1 LKSFK
6 LHILL
11 ALLATIGLFGCATN
25 KNTRVT
31 RTYHRVNT
39 RYNGY
44 FYAREAI
51 KDGVAKIDKSYV
63 DDYSNILP
71 LFKYAQKESLKM
83 ASGDMDKAIK
93 KSTSAIERHMITDK
107 KNVEIAGA
115 NIWIEDCWL
124 AIGKARFYKQEYFA
138 AVDAFDYVTRKYA
151 KRPIRYEGFLWLIRT
166 YNETSIFSKSEE
178 LITLLKDDKKF
189 PKKKRYE
196 LYALSA
202 DYCIK
207 REMYEPAIG
216 NLTKAITLLEPAGPL
231 KTLSIFKNGPLSANN
246 RERARYIF
254 VLAQLNEKM
263 GDTKRAAELFSSVV
277 RLRPSYDM
285 EFNARL
291 SRARLYDFS
300 NGKGDEIIKELKS
313 MLKDFKNEDYRDQI
327 YYTLAGIELREK
339 HEPQGIEY
347 LKRSVAVSLK
357 NPAQKA
363 LSFLKLADLY
373 YDRPDYKL
381 AQAYYDSVVPL
392 IRKDYP
398 NYELIIAKQKNLT
411 ELVKNLKVITAED
424 SLQRIAGMD
433 STVRIAFIDNLIAKA
448 KEAERKK
455 EEERL
460 AAKNNPNSSFP
471 SLAGGGASPVPANAG
486 DAASWYFYNP
496 TTVGLGIADFR
507 KKWGDRKLEDNWRR
521 LNKEVV
527 SPADII
533 PTTEEQD
540 TAKAVAT
547 RKDGKKTGTGPL
559 SSRSPYLKNL
569 PFSKEALDRSNIR
582 IVDAYYNIGML
593 YKEALMNNAK
603 AAATFEEML
612 GRFPQNKY
620 IPTAYY
626 FQYRLYLTMENQ
638 SRADYYRDLI
648 LKGFPDSEL
657 AELLKH
663 PENIKNAKAN
673 QDLVKAYYTET
684 YAHYLSGHY
693 AEVMQRCN
701 TADSIYGGS
710 KLSPK
715 FAYLHALA
723 IGRTGDRKAF
733 ALALTSVTLKYPK
746 DEVKVQAQGML
757 DMLKRVENH
766 GKADAKADSISAAEA
781 KKDKYVFDETLPHY
795 TVIVIH
801 GKVDMNTFKAGLSD
815 FNQQYFGTQT
825 LSISSIPVAED
836 FQIVK
841 IKEFADKKA
850 AMTYYEFVKGDKDVF
865 KEVPIAKVEVFVMSA
880 DNFTVFYHE
889 KNTEEYKAFFNANYF
904 KTNP

>member
-1 LKSFK
+1 LKNFK
-6 LHILL
+6 LHILF
-11 ALLATIGLFGCATN
+11 ALLATLGLFGCATN
-25 KNTRVT
+25 KNTWLT

-115 NIWIEDCWL
+115 NSWIEDCWL
-124 AIGKARFYKQEYFA
+124 TMGKARFYKQEYFA

-151 KRPIRYEGFLWLIRT
+151 KRPIRYDGFLWLIRT

-189 PKKKRYE
+189 PKKKLHE

-231 KTLSIFKNGPLSANN
+231 KALSVFKNGPLSANN

-263 GDTKRAAELFSSVV
+263 GDTKRAVKLFSSVV

-291 SRARLYDFS
+291 NRARLYDFS
-300 NGKGDEIIKELKS
+300 NGNGDAIVKELHT

-339 HEPQGIEY
+339 HEPQGIDY

-392 IRKDYP
+392 IKKDYP
-398 NYELIIAKQKNLT
+398 NYELILAKQKNLT

-433 STVRIAFIDNLIAKA
+433 SIARIAFIDALIAKA
-448 KEAERKK
+448 KEAEKKK

-471 SLAGGGASPVPANAG
+471 SPVGGGTSPIPGG
-486 DAASWYFYNP
+486 DAGSWYFYNA
-496 TTVGLGIADFR
+496 TTVGLGAADFR

-521 LNKEVV
+521 LNKEAVA
-527 SPADII
+527 PADII
-533 PTTEEQD
+533 PSTEEQD
-540 TAKAVAT
+540 TTRAMAT
-547 RKDGKKTGTGPL
+547 KKDGKKGGASTL
-559 SSRSPYLKNL
+559 NSRTPYLKNL
-569 PFSKEALDRSNIR
+569 PFSKEAKERSNIR

-593 YKEALMNNAK
+593 YKEALMNNGK
-603 AAATFEEML
+603 AASTFEEML
-612 GRFPQNKY
+612 SRFPQNKY

-673 QDLVKAYYTET
+673 QDIVKAYYTET
-684 YAHYLSGHY
+684 YAQYLSGLY
-693 AEVMQRCN
+693 PGVIQRCT

-715 FAYLHALA
+715 FAYLKALA
-723 IGRTGDRKAF
+723 IGHSGDHKAF

-766 GKADAKADSISAAEA
+766 GKTDAKADSISAAAA
-781 KKDKYVFDETLPHY
+781 KKDKYVFDETASHFA
-795 TVIVIH
+795 VIVIH
-801 GKVDMNTFKAGLSD
+801 GKVDMNTFKTALSD
-815 FNQQYFGTQT
+815 FNQQYFSTQT
-825 LSISSIPVAED
+825 LNISSIPVSED

-841 IKEFADKKA
+841 IKEFTDKRA
-850 AMTYYEFVKGDKDVF
+850 AMTYYEFVKGDKSVFRDVPISKVDVF
-865 KEVPIAKVEVFVMSA
+865 AMSA
-880 DNFTVFYHE
+880 DNFTVFYHD
-889 KNTEEYKAFFNANYF
+889 KNTEDLKNFHF
-904 KTNP
+904 PQRMI